1 MRRVRRMPENNNNT
15 RWGLEIDPSEDK
27 CAKEEDKN
35 QG

>member
-1 MRRVRRMPENNNNT
+1 MPENNNNT

-27 CAKEEDKN
+27 CAKEDKN